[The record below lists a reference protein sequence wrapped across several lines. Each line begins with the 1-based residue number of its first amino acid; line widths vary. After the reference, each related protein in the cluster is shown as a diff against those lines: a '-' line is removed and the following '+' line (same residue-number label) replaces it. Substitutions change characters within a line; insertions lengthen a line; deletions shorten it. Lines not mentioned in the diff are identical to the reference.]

1 MLAESAKK
9 RSLIRGLKTFGLSLR
24 LKGTSFFSR
33 ISIVL
38 NAVRL
43 GARTGKRA
51 PKMIGDIKDFGD
63 ISKVEILLPSFIAKW
78 LEEQAKLQK
87 MSVSMLIKSWI
98 MKAYNSHV
106 QRVSK
111 R

>member
-1 MLAESAKK
+1 MS
-9 RSLIRGLKTFGLSLR
+9 GLLQR
-24 LKGTSFFSR
+24 LKATSFFTR
-33 ISIVL
+33 ISIAWNV
-38 NAVRL
+38 VRL
-43 GARTGKRA
+43 GDPLAKRRKTKRI
-51 PKMIGDIKDFGD
+51 PNMLGDIKDFGD

-78 LEEQAKLQK
+78 LDEQAKLQK
-87 MSVSMLIKSWI
+87 MSISMLIKSWI